1 MEVCFTFSVKS
12 SKVPG
17 KAGHDGHPV
26 KASSLPQGLF
36 TTWGDCVLGLRT
48 QTAKQMRRSPR
59 KGFLY
64 RAARPHVRAPSG
76 PVQTQR
82 YLATSGI
89 TQRHPRTV
97 SQARGSPCSPSLAPP
112 PLRLFLTSA
121 SGSPPQKGHCEF
133 CPIFLKIKTLYPP
146 PKKKKKIL
154 FLSS

>member
-17 KAGHDGHPV
+17 RAGHDGHPV

-36 TTWGDCVLGLRT
+36 TTWGDCVFGLRT
-48 QTAKQMRRSPR
+48 QTAKQMRRSPH

-89 TQRHPRTV
+89 TQRHPKTV

-121 SGSPPQKGHCEF
+121 RGSPTTERTLRVLSHILENKNTVAPPQ
-133 CPIFLKIKTLYPP
+133 
-146 PKKKKKIL
+146 KKKKIL